1 MSIPVEIE
9 NLEDALSEYGMN
21 PYLITIDNEA
31 HPHIT
36 HVTLSRDSLG
46 FVCGIGKKTSANVL
60 DRPSVALLWP
70 PMKQDSHSL
79 IVDGVMEVIDTQE
92 GPQGRITPKAAILH
106 RPAVKKDTDQNC
118 GSDCQSITMDKER

>member
-1 MSIPVEIE
+1 
-9 NLEDALSEYGMN
+9 MN
-21 PYLITIDNEA
+21 PYLITIDNEE

-60 DRPSVALLWP
+60 ERPSVALLWP

-118 GSDCQSITMDKER
+118 DSDCQSITMDKER

>member
-60 DRPSVALLWP
+60 ERPSVALLWP

-92 GPQGRITPKAAILH
+92 GPQGRIAPKAAILH
-106 RPAVKKDTDQNC
+106 RPAVKKETDQNSD
-118 GSDCQSITMDKER
+118 SDCQSLTMDKER

>member
-60 DRPSVALLWP
+60 ERPSVALLWP

-79 IVDGVMEVIDTQE
+79 IVDGVMEVIDTQQ
-92 GPQGRITPKAAILH
+92 GPQARMTPKAAILH

-118 GSDCQSITMDKER
+118 DSDCQSITMDKER

>member
-60 DRPSVALLWP
+60 ERPSVDLLWP

-106 RPAVKKDTDQNC
+106 RPALSKDTNQNC
-118 GSDCQSITMDKER
+118 DSDCQPISMNNER

>member
-9 NLEDALSEYGMN
+9 NLEDVLSEYGMN

-60 DRPSVALLWP
+60 ERPSVALLWP

-118 GSDCQSITMDKER
+118 DSDCQSITMDKER

>member
-1 MSIPVEIE
+1 MSIRVDLE

-60 DRPSVALLWP
+60 ERPSVALLWP

-92 GPQGRITPKAAILH
+92 GPHGRIAPKAAILH

-118 GSDCQSITMDKER
+118 DSDCQSITMDKER

>member
-9 NLEDALSEYGMN
+9 NLEAALSEYGMN

-60 DRPSVALLWP
+60 ERPSVALLWP

-118 GSDCQSITMDKER
+118 DSDCQSITMDKER